1 MFVLE
6 LLADAS
12 VSPAAG
18 GGGDLVLVGGIVAV
32 AQVVGE
38 LGKALVVAVRQRNGG
53 GGKNGKTP
61 GGNGRDDKAC
71 AACQAQ
77 IHAIC
82 ETVNRCDENGMPLV
96 YSGRRLIEK
105 MDVAVDEM
113 RKLSRSQE
121 RMIAYLESTAK
132 RRESDHGE
140 FN

>member
-12 VSPAAG
+12 VSPAA

-38 LGKALVVAVRQRNGG
+38 LGKALVIAIKQRSGG
-53 GGKNGKTP
+53 SGKNGKTS
-61 GGNGRDDKAC
+61 GGNGDKSC

-77 IHAIC
+77 VHGIC